1 MNYTIVASTSRDQ
14 SVSSQVAA
22 HYQAILAEIGVQANI
37 LDLQDMPVDI
47 LETTLYKKVKQPN
60 AAWER
65 IQQLVSATDKF
76 IFIIPEYNGSFP
88 GILKIWVDA
97 CKFPDSFKH
106 KKAALLGISDGT
118 QGSALAMGHFADVL
132 NYVGTHTLAL
142 RPRLIQIGKNMQDG
156 RVANAEYA
164 MIMRLQAEQ
173 LLAF

>member
-1 MNYTIVASTSRDQ
+1 MNYTIVASTSRDH

-22 HYQAILAEIGVQANI
+22 HYQEILASLGVTAQI
-37 LDLQDMPVDI
+37 LDLQDMPIDI

-60 AAWER
+60 PAWER
-65 IQQLVSATDKF
+65 MQETVSATDKF

-88 GILKIWVDA
+88 GILKVWVDA
-97 CKFPDSFKH
+97 CKFPASFKH
-106 KKAALLGISDGT
+106 KKAALVGISDGT

-142 RPRLIQIGKNMQDG
+142 RPRLIQISKHMQAE
-156 RVANAEYA
+156 RIANAEYV
-164 MIMRLQAEQ
+164 MFLQLQAEQ

>member
-22 HYQAILAEIGVQANI
+22 HYQEILAELGVKATV
-37 LDLQDMPVDI
+37 LDLQQLPIDI

-60 AAWER
+60 PAWDRMQEV
-65 IQQLVSATDKF
+65 VSNTDKF
-76 IFIIPEYNGSFP
+76 IFVIPEYNGSFP

-97 CKFPDSFKH
+97 CNFPISFKH
-106 KKAALLGISDGT
+106 KKAALIGISDGT
-118 QGSALAMGHFADVL
+118 QGSALAMGHFSDVL

-156 RVANAEYA
+156 RISNAEYLTF
-164 MIMRLQAEQ
+164 IRLQAEQ